1 MNESEFDRLE
11 QLAIRQKIREIQ
23 EEKRRKQQVYRERK
37 ELKRLEH
44 PTQYGVKQVARRT
57 GSRAGRFVKYLAMK
71 GVETVDKSRPVRI
84 AQRRYSALPR
94 QRWERRYSVIPR
106 QRWERTQQRMQQG
119 QTQTR
124 ISLGSPMGLNP
135 SLSEAVRDNTI
146 LGNDNLMDRD
156 FFGNNSQ
163 QPRDL
168 LGGSHTGENLV
179 GTSEGELKRKN
190 QNLL

>member
-44 PTQYGVKQVARRT
+44 PTQYGVGQVARRT
-57 GSRAGRFVKYLAMK
+57 GSRAGRFIKYLAMK

-84 AQRRYSALPR
+84 AQRRYSA
-94 QRWERRYSVIPR
+94 IPR